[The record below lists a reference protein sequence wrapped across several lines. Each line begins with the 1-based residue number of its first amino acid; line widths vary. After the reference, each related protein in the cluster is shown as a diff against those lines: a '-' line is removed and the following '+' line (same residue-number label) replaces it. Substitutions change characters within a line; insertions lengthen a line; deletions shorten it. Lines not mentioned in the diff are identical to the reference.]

1 MSRVLSI
8 LSKAREELGDTNNTR
23 FTDSKLLE
31 HLNDGI
37 KDFILSTKS
46 LKERLYV
53 ELASNVAIYDI
64 SKYALFVER
73 VEYMNTKIDTL
84 SFKELDS
91 INTMWQYETG
101 NVVKAI
107 TFEHQSKGAFRIYPR
122 LNTVDNNI
130 VSSSDYGILV
140 DFSLD
145 DDIVGIPSIIDVEQ
159 NLQAY
164 LVLYVIK
171 KPNIITLTTP
181 DEELELDELYDKAFV
196 HYIKAQ
202 CLRNDSDSNNRQ
214 FGNEELSA
222 YAMYVVNNNKDFAL
236 DNQVSG
242 DRIIQ
247 YKGFM

>member
-8 LSKAREELGDTNNTR
+8 LSKAREELGDANNTR
-23 FTDSKLLE
+23 FTNSKLLE

-53 ELASNVAIYDI
+53 ELASNVAMYDI

-84 SFKELDS
+84 SFTELDS

-122 LNTVDNNI
+122 LNTVNNNI

-171 KPNIITLTTP
+171 KPNVITLTTP

>member
-8 LSKAREELGDTNNTR
+8 LSKAREELGDVNNTR

-84 SFKELDS
+84 SFTELDS
-91 INTMWQYETG
+91 INAMWQYETG

-107 TFEHQSKGAFRIYPR
+107 TFEHQSKGSFRIYPR

>member
-8 LSKAREELGDTNNTR
+8 LSKAREELGDANNTR

-122 LNTVDNNI
+122 LNTVNNNI

-171 KPNIITLTTP
+171 KPNIITLTTS

-247 YKGFM
+247 YKGFI

>member
-23 FTDSKLLE
+23 FTNSKLLE

-122 LNTVDNNI
+122 LNTVSNNI

-145 DDIVGIPSIIDVEQ
+145 DDILGIPSISDVEQ

-171 KPNIITLTTP
+171 KPNVITLTTP

>member
-8 LSKAREELGDTNNTR
+8 LSKAREELGDANNTR

-84 SFKELDS
+84 SFTELDS
-91 INTMWQYETG
+91 INAMWQYETG

-171 KPNIITLTTP
+171 KPDIITLTTP

>member
-8 LSKAREELGDTNNTR
+8 LSKAREELGDANNTR
-23 FTDSKLLE
+23 FTNGKLLE

-84 SFKELDS
+84 SFTELDS
-91 INTMWQYETG
+91 INARWQYETG

-171 KPNIITLTTP
+171 KPNVITLTTP
-181 DEELELDELYDKAFV
+181 NEELELDELYDKAFV

>member
-8 LSKAREELGDTNNTR
+8 LSKAREELGDVNNTR

-84 SFKELDS
+84 SFTELDS
-91 INTMWQYETG
+91 INAMWQYETG

-122 LNTVDNNI
+122 LNTVSNNI

-145 DDIVGIPSIIDVEQ
+145 DDIVGIPSISDVEQ

-171 KPNIITLTTP
+171 KPNVITLTTP

>member
-8 LSKAREELGDTNNTR
+8 LSKAREELGDANNTR

-84 SFKELDS
+84 SFTELDS
-91 INTMWQYETG
+91 INAMWQYETG

-122 LNTVDNNI
+122 LNTVSNNI

>member
-8 LSKAREELGDTNNTR
+8 LSKAREELGDVNNTR

-101 NVVKAI
+101 SVVKAI
-107 TFEHQSKGAFRIYPR
+107 TFEHQSKGTFRIYPR
-122 LNTVDNNI
+122 LNTVNNNI

-145 DDIVGIPSIIDVEQ
+145 DDILGIPSIADVEQ

>member
-8 LSKAREELGDTNNTR
+8 LSKARDELGDTNNTR

-84 SFKELDS
+84 SFTELDS
-91 INTMWQYETG
+91 INAMWQYETG

-222 YAMYVVNNNKDFAL
+222 YAMYIVNNNKDFAL

>member
-23 FTDSKLLE
+23 FTNSKLLE

-84 SFKELDS
+84 SFTELDS

-171 KPNIITLTTP
+171 KPNVITLTTP

>member
-8 LSKAREELGDTNNTR
+8 LSKAREELGDANNTR

-53 ELASNVAIYDI
+53 ELASNVAMYDI

-84 SFKELDS
+84 SFAELDS

-107 TFEHQSKGAFRIYPR
+107 TFEHQSKGSFRIYPR

-236 DNQVSG
+236 DNQVSS

>member
-53 ELASNVAIYDI
+53 ELASNVAMYDI

-91 INTMWQYETG
+91 INAMWQYETG

-107 TFEHQSKGAFRIYPR
+107 TFEHQSKGSFRIYPR
-122 LNTVDNNI
+122 LNTVNNNI

>member
-8 LSKAREELGDTNNTR
+8 LSKAREELGDVNNTR

-53 ELASNVAIYDI
+53 ELASNVAMYDI

-91 INTMWQYETG
+91 INAMWQYETG

-122 LNTVDNNI
+122 LNTVNNNI

-171 KPNIITLTTP
+171 KPNVITLTTP

>member
-8 LSKAREELGDTNNTR
+8 LSKAREELGDANNTR
-23 FTDSKLLE
+23 FTDGKLLE

-91 INTMWQYETG
+91 INAMWQYETG

-122 LNTVDNNI
+122 LNTVSNNI

-171 KPNIITLTTP
+171 KPNVITLATP

>member
-8 LSKAREELGDTNNTR
+8 LSKAREELGDANNTR

-91 INTMWQYETG
+91 INAMWQYETG

-171 KPNIITLTTP
+171 KPNVITLTTP
-181 DEELELDELYDKAFV
+181 NEELELDELYDKAFV

>member
-8 LSKAREELGDTNNTR
+8 LSKAREELGDVNNTR

-84 SFKELDS
+84 SFTELDS
-91 INTMWQYETG
+91 INAMWQYETG

-107 TFEHQSKGAFRIYPR
+107 TFEHQSKGSFRIYPR
-122 LNTVDNNI
+122 LNTVSNNI

-171 KPNIITLTTP
+171 KPNTITLTTP

>member
-8 LSKAREELGDTNNTR
+8 LSKAREELGDANNTR

-122 LNTVDNNI
+122 LNTVSNNI

-171 KPNIITLTTP
+171 KPNEITLTTP

>member
-8 LSKAREELGDTNNTR
+8 LSKAREELGDVNNTR

-53 ELASNVAIYDI
+53 ELASNVAMYDI

-84 SFKELDS
+84 SFTELDS

-107 TFEHQSKGAFRIYPR
+107 TFEHQSKGSFRIYPR
-122 LNTVDNNI
+122 LNTVSNNI

>member
-53 ELASNVAIYDI
+53 ELASNVAMYDI

-84 SFKELDS
+84 SFTELDS

-107 TFEHQSKGAFRIYPR
+107 TFEHQSKGSFRIYPR

-171 KPNIITLTTP
+171 KPNVITLTTP

>member
-53 ELASNVAIYDI
+53 ELASNVAMYDI

-84 SFKELDS
+84 SFTELDS

-107 TFEHQSKGAFRIYPR
+107 TFEHQSKGSFRIYPR

-171 KPNIITLTTP
+171 KPNIVTLTTP

>member
-8 LSKAREELGDTNNTR
+8 LSKAREELGDVNNTR
-23 FTDSKLLE
+23 FTNSKLLE

-107 TFEHQSKGAFRIYPR
+107 TFEHQSKGSFRIYPR

-171 KPNIITLTTP
+171 KPNVITLTTP
-181 DEELELDELYDKAFV
+181 NEELELDELYDKAFV

>member
-8 LSKAREELGDTNNTR
+8 LSKAREELGDANNTR

-91 INTMWQYETG
+91 INAMWQYETG

-122 LNTVDNNI
+122 LNTVNNNI

>member
-8 LSKAREELGDTNNTR
+8 LSKAREELGDANNTR

-84 SFKELDS
+84 SFTELDS
-91 INTMWQYETG
+91 INAMWQYETG

-107 TFEHQSKGAFRIYPR
+107 TFEHQSKGSFRIYPR
-122 LNTVDNNI
+122 LNTVSNNI

-222 YAMYVVNNNKDFAL
+222 YAMYIVNNNKDFAL

>member
-53 ELASNVAIYDI
+53 ELASNVAMYDI

-84 SFKELDS
+84 SFTELDS
-91 INTMWQYETG
+91 INAMWQYETG

-171 KPNIITLTTP
+171 KPNVITLTTP
-181 DEELELDELYDKAFV
+181 NEELELDELYDKAFV

>member
-8 LSKAREELGDTNNTR
+8 LSKAREELGDVNNTR

-84 SFKELDS
+84 SFTELDS
-91 INTMWQYETG
+91 INAMWQYETG

-107 TFEHQSKGAFRIYPR
+107 TFEHQSKGSFRIYPR
-122 LNTVDNNI
+122 LNTVNNNI

-145 DDIVGIPSIIDVEQ
+145 DDILGIPSISDIEQ

>member
-8 LSKAREELGDTNNTR
+8 LSKAREELGDANNTR

-84 SFKELDS
+84 SFTELDS
-91 INTMWQYETG
+91 INAMWQYETG

-107 TFEHQSKGAFRIYPR
+107 TFEHQSKGSFRIYPR
-122 LNTVDNNI
+122 LNTVNNNI

-181 DEELELDELYDKAFV
+181 NEELELDELYDKAFV

>member
-53 ELASNVAIYDI
+53 ELASNVAMYDI

-84 SFKELDS
+84 SFTELDS

-107 TFEHQSKGAFRIYPR
+107 TFEHQSKGTFRIYPR
-122 LNTVDNNI
+122 LNTVNNNI

-236 DNQVSG
+236 DNHVSG

>member
-8 LSKAREELGDTNNTR
+8 LSKAREELGDVNNTR

-84 SFKELDS
+84 SFTELDS
-91 INTMWQYETG
+91 INAMWQYETG

-107 TFEHQSKGAFRIYPR
+107 TFEHQSKGSFRIYPR
-122 LNTVDNNI
+122 LNTVSNNI

-222 YAMYVVNNNKDFAL
+222 YAMYIVNNNKDFAL

>member
-23 FTDSKLLE
+23 FTNGKLLE

-91 INTMWQYETG
+91 INAMWQYETG

-171 KPNIITLTTP
+171 KPNVITLTTP

>member
-8 LSKAREELGDTNNTR
+8 LSKAREELGDANNTR

-91 INTMWQYETG
+91 INAMWQYETG

-122 LNTVDNNI
+122 LNTVSNNI

-171 KPNIITLTTP
+171 KPNVITLATP

>member
-91 INTMWQYETG
+91 INAMWQYETG

-122 LNTVDNNI
+122 LNTVSNNI

>member
-8 LSKAREELGDTNNTR
+8 LSKAREELGDANNTR

-84 SFKELDS
+84 SFTELDS
-91 INTMWQYETG
+91 INAMWQYETG

-107 TFEHQSKGAFRIYPR
+107 TFEHQSKGSFRIYPR
-122 LNTVDNNI
+122 LNTVSNNI

>member
-8 LSKAREELGDTNNTR
+8 LSKAREELGDVNNTR

-53 ELASNVAIYDI
+53 ELASNVAMYDI

-84 SFKELDS
+84 SFTELDS
-91 INTMWQYETG
+91 INAMWQYETG

-107 TFEHQSKGAFRIYPR
+107 TFEHQSKGSFRIYPR

>member
-1 MSRVLSI
+1 MSRVTSI
-8 LSKAREELGDTNNTR
+8 ISKAREELGDANNTR

-53 ELASNVAIYDI
+53 ELASNVAMYDI

-84 SFKELDS
+84 SFTELDS
-91 INTMWQYETG
+91 INAMWQYETG

-122 LNTVDNNI
+122 LNTVSNNI

-222 YAMYVVNNNKDFAL
+222 YAMYIVNNNKDFAL

>member
-8 LSKAREELGDTNNTR
+8 LSKAREELGDVNNTR

-84 SFKELDS
+84 SFTELDS

-107 TFEHQSKGAFRIYPR
+107 TFEHQSKGSFRIYPR

>member
-84 SFKELDS
+84 SFTELDS
-91 INTMWQYETG
+91 INAMWQYETG

-122 LNTVDNNI
+122 LNTVNNNI

>member
-53 ELASNVAIYDI
+53 ELASNVAMYDI

-84 SFKELDS
+84 SFTELDS

-171 KPNIITLTTP
+171 KPNVITLTTP
-181 DEELELDELYDKAFV
+181 NEELELDELYDKAFV

>member
-8 LSKAREELGDTNNTR
+8 LSKAREELGDVNNTR

-91 INTMWQYETG
+91 INAMWQYETG

-171 KPNIITLTTP
+171 KPNVITLTTP

>member
-8 LSKAREELGDTNNTR
+8 LSKAREELGDANNTR
-23 FTDSKLLE
+23 FSDTKLLE

-91 INTMWQYETG
+91 INAMWQYETG

-122 LNTVDNNI
+122 LNTVSNNI

-171 KPNIITLTTP
+171 KPSIITLTTP

-202 CLRNDSDSNNRQ
+202 CLRNDSDANNRQ

-222 YAMYVVNNNKDFAL
+222 YAMYIVNNNKDFAL